1 MDKGAKD
8 MTKKK
13 RVIKELVWF
22 FCFVAAGII
31 LSLIFYDTIN
41 VDIEPGVVTAGVIVV
56 LLAIYVL
63 RATLWVFKKNV

>member
-1 MDKGAKD
+1 MDEGKD

-13 RVIKELVWF
+13 RVMKELLWF
-22 FCFVAAGII
+22 FCSVAAGII

-56 LLAIYVL
+56 LLAIYVV

>member
-1 MDKGAKD
+1 MDKGAKH

-41 VDIEPGVVTAGVIVV
+41 VDIEPGVMTAGVIVV